1 VAVRREENRALSN
14 EAICIEDYA
23 KGAVPCSRENGKCA

>member
-14 EAICIEDYA
+14 VAICIEDYA
-23 KGAVPCSRENGKCA
+23 KVAVPWSRENGKCA